1 MAAALSCCALLAACP
16 PPCAPHTSPQIIT
29 RLYAS
34 RDDILN
40 GFDIDCCC
48 CGFDGEHALIT
59 PRAIA
64 AITTRVNTVDLS
76 IRGESYELRLLKYVE
91 RGFAIGV
98 PRLVRAKLSD
108 SYLQHRVENDEIFGG
123 TTLSDDGWD
132 RWGNASCLAKL
143 IMAENLAV
151 ATTGVLTGLFASRKK
166 KNISA
171 DEEQPPLQ
179 FRMKPQFPRDTYPGA
194 PLGPGPQ
201 KSARTGT
208 TLWPATTRLDAIKHG
223 EGEWAIKWLEGNMPR
238 KPQSWEEWSK
248 DAYEGQKGSN
258 RFDAEAWR
266 LKREEREK
274 VEEQKK
280 KTEAEQAKAKRVK
293 DLEQARA
300 EGAELA
306 VAQTRAA
313 EAAAEVAQAKAVAID
328 AEVERLRSLN
338 EKELL
343 EQALI
348 EEELSNWGDV
358 LEATLQNDDSK
369 LCSVCLDQ
377 EKSIMLEPCRHVC
390 LCQEC
395 APRVTN
401 CPICRCTPTNRVQ
414 LYL

>member
-1 MAAALSCCALLAACP
+1 M
-16 PPCAPHTSPQIIT
+16 
-29 RLYAS
+29 
-34 RDDILN
+34 
-40 GFDIDCCC
+40 
-48 CGFDGEHALIT
+48 E
-59 PRAIA
+59 
-64 AITTRVNTVDLS
+64 
-76 IRGESYELRLLKYVE
+76 K
-91 RGFAIGV
+91 
-98 PRLVRAKLSD
+98 
-108 SYLQHRVENDEIFGG
+108 DEFFGG

-132 RWGNASCLAKL
+132 RWGNAGCLAKL

-151 ATTGVLTGLFASRKK
+151 ATSGVLAGLFASRK
-166 KNISA
+166 NIPA
-171 DEEQPPLQ
+171 VEEQPPLQ

-194 PLGPGPQ
+194 PLGPGAQ
-201 KSARTGT
+201 KSARNGT

-248 DAYEGQKGSN
+248 DAYGGQKSSN
-258 RFDAEAWR
+258 RFDVEAWKV
-266 LKREEREK
+266 KREEREK

-280 KTEAEQAKAKRVK
+280 KNEAEQAKAKRVK
-293 DLEQARA
+293 DLEQART

-306 VAQTRAA
+306 AAQAQVA
-313 EAAAEVAQAKAVAID
+313 EVAAEVAQAKAIAID
-328 AEVERLRSLN
+328 AEVERLRSLH

-358 LEATLQNDDSK
+358 LEATPQNDDSK

-377 EKSIMLEPCRHVC
+377 DKSIMLEPCRHVC

-401 CPICRCTPTNRVQ
+401 CPICRCTPTKRVQ